1 MKHRLEFEFDY
12 SFLLF
17 GISCR
22 VPSYTLCWHINK
34 KLGLNMGLIGEHE
47 VIRKKLSSH
56 HLLYQEVAE
65 TEEGQNVWSL
75 VANQGTQ
82 GALLPEYKTLD
93 YFLTIEAEPEPDAT
107 EIRDAL
113 REIRPVLACYTI
125 EPEEIKSRENLIFDI

>member
-1 MKHRLEFEFDY
+1 
-12 SFLLF
+12 
-17 GISCR
+17 
-22 VPSYTLCWHINK
+22 
-34 KLGLNMGLIGEHE
+34 MGLIGEHE